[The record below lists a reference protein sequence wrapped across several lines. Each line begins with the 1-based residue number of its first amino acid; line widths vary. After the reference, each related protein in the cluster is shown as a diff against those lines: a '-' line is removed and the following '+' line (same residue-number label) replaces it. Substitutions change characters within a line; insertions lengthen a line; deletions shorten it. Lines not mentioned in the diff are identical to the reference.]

1 MATVGGLSTSTS
13 SSIRGYGGLASGLDR
28 DSLIE
33 GMTMG
38 TTNKIT
44 QQQQKQQKLEWK
56 QAAVQNITSKLLDFA
71 NKYTASWTSSTNLF
85 SSVFWGRNKINTS
98 GVNSK
103 FVSVSGSGT
112 SAESVKIMGV
122 KQLAQKATWSAAQGV
137 SDSTLKTGEIDF
149 KDWQNMRNQDLTF
162 EVDGKKYTVT
172 FAEKRADG
180 SAYDYSDMAGSS
192 RINSGTTR

>member
-56 QAAVQNITSKLLDFA
+56 QAAVQI
-71 NKYTASWTSSTNLF
+71 
-85 SSVFWGRNKINTS
+85 GRAH
-98 GVNSK
+98 V
-103 FVSVSGSGT
+103 
-112 SAESVKIMGV
+112 
-122 KQLAQKATWSAAQGV
+122 
-137 SDSTLKTGEIDF
+137 
-149 KDWQNMRNQDLTF
+149 
-162 EVDGKKYTVT
+162 
-172 FAEKRADG
+172 
-180 SAYDYSDMAGSS
+180 
-192 RINSGTTR
+192 

>member
-85 SSVFWGRNKINTS
+85 S
-98 GVNSK
+98 
-103 FVSVSGSGT
+103 
-112 SAESVKIMGV
+112 
-122 KQLAQKATWSAAQGV
+122 
-137 SDSTLKTGEIDF
+137 
-149 KDWQNMRNQDLTF
+149 
-162 EVDGKKYTVT
+162 
-172 FAEKRADG
+172 
-180 SAYDYSDMAGSS
+180 
-192 RINSGTTR
+192 